1 MQPGTQKIL
10 RFLQSWIINTIA
22 VMLAVIILRGHIS
35 YGDRWQNLL
44 IASFLLGIL
53 NAVVRPVLMFIAL
66 PLVVLTLGL
75 FTFVINALLLSL
87 LSLLLPFFHVDGF
100 RYAFLGA
107 FIISV
112 ISLFLNLL
120 TGNSRSISIQRPPR
134 NQPKGRNDDDGPVID
149 V

>member
-120 TGNSRSISIQRPPR
+120 TGNSRSTSLQRPPR
-134 NQPKGRNDDDGPVID
+134 NPPKGRNDDDGPVID

>member
-53 NAVVRPVLMFIAL
+53 NAVVRI
-66 PLVVLTLGL
+66 TL
-75 FTFVINALLLSL
+75 
-87 LSLLLPFFHVDGF
+87 
-100 RYAFLGA
+100 
-107 FIISV
+107 
-112 ISLFLNLL
+112 
-120 TGNSRSISIQRPPR
+120 RPIR
-134 NQPKGRNDDDGPVID
+134 KTAASGDDGYIGIVIANIIAYLLQAARD
-149 V
+149 SEIGD